1 MPKAKPTQS
10 DISNISDQVSR
21 ALDYV
26 SDLQVLIKSKSSG
39 DLESAFRSSKTD
51 MGEGRSIEEL
61 NEKLSATG
69 LPTKFDG
76 QLLLLLSYCF
86 YNIGYELTEGISEK
100 VSIKLHKSFFAGY
113 EIKCK
118 KMQKAIDKMLLKYD
132 IDEAIKLLKEVEG
145 DGGYGSMIVAKK
157 DPGLLVAKYSN
168 NWLDGMQRTLEMM
181 GSADGVSQRF
191 EIFG

>member
-61 NEKLSATG
+61 NEKLSASG

-76 QLLLLLSYCF
+76 QFLLLLSYCF

-100 VSIKLHKSFFAGY
+100 VSIKLNKSFFADY

-118 KMQKAIDKMLLKYD
+118 KMQKAID
-132 IDEAIKLLKEVEG
+132 
-145 DGGYGSMIVAKK
+145 
-157 DPGLLVAKYSN
+157 
-168 NWLDGMQRTLEMM
+168 RCC
-181 GSADGVSQRF
+181 
-191 EIFG
+191 